1 MTTVFCLVLSATS
14 FHLSAASAIRPLCD
28 RRAFC
33 GAPGNP
39 FVERQ
44 DAGVM
49 AALRRFPDAAAP
61 GQRRVNGLR
70 RPAFTAGADDRQPSL
85 RDIDLDEVALLATR
99 ARTAVGRLRCYVPD
113 AGTAN
118 GTGIPAVS
126 DDRS

>member
-39 FVERQ
+39 FVQRQ

-49 AALRRFPDAAAP
+49 AAPRRLPGAAAP
-61 GQRRVNGLR
+61 GQRCVNGLR

-85 RDIDLDEVALLATR
+85 RDVDLDEVALLDKR
-99 ARTAVGRLRCYVPD
+99 ERTAVECLRCHVSD
-113 AGTAN
+113 AGTAHS
-118 GTGIPAVS
+118 T
-126 DDRS
+126 

>member
-39 FVERQ
+39 FVQRQ

-49 AALRRFPDAAAP
+49 AALRRFPAAAAP

-85 RDIDLDEVALLATR
+85 RDVDLDEVALLDKRDRTAVECLGCYVSD
-99 ARTAVGRLRCYVPD
+99 ARTAH
-113 AGTAN
+113 
-118 GTGIPAVS
+118 GTGIPAVG
-126 DDRS
+126 DY